1 MDIRRYSDV
10 IAIDR
15 GEGGGINKAL
25 KLKQKV
31 DIDIHQGVV
40 RIFKRL

>member
-1 MDIRRYSDV
+1 MDIRRYSDI

-15 GEGGGINKAL
+15 GEGGIDKTL

-40 RIFKRL
+40 RIFKRS

>member
-15 GEGGGINKAL
+15 GEGEIDKAL
-25 KLKQKV
+25 KLKKKV

-40 RIFKRL
+40 RTFKRS

>member
-15 GEGGGINKAL
+15 GGVNKAL

-31 DIDIHQGVV
+31 DIDIYQGVV
-40 RIFKRL
+40 RIFNRS